1 MGNSIKCLVL
11 IRPKQK
17 YSGNLFWKGNY
28 FEGSHLI
35 PFYSL
40 NGFLNCLVIIA
51 PCTNYQACCLL
62 AFNFIL
68 TLIVGCES
76 T

>member
-11 IRPKQK
+11 NRPKLK
-17 YSGNLFWKGNY
+17 YTENFFWKGNY

-40 NGFLNCLVIIA
+40 NGFLNCLVLAACI
-51 PCTNYQACCLL
+51 NYQACCLL

-68 TLIVGCES
+68 TQIVGCES